1 LALGDVL
8 SGRKGR
14 RKEGKEGGRKGG
26 RKGWRMGNIDR
37 IYLQNCDDVG
47 DDEQDKEGERPQ
59 GLVHHSF
66 W

>member
-1 LALGDVL
+1 
-8 SGRKGR
+8 
-14 RKEGKEGGRKGG
+14 
-26 RKGWRMGNIDR
+26 MGNIDR